1 MKDFLRQVLWL
12 SVCIVPVPAGA
23 FAVHT
28 PDAMLVGMLSF
39 SVLATVVPFL
49 YFSFQRRG
57 FGVELGK
64 QRCAVHLVLA
74 LAFLLLYWTGV
85 WFMLGQEEMLWTMAG
100 PIVGTGAAVI
110 SMVLFLMVL
119 LCAVYEGTALYQAMK
134 AKHPVA
140 APWLALVFL
149 TGVIPGT
156 LLCVMLFLS
165 FTGLDHGM
173 MFVFYVSTGLTW
185 ILFLK
190 IALAM
195 MGIPLYLYFVETG
208 SRWKRSLQV
217 IFTAF
222 FWLICLYIPL
232 IISLRLP
239 IFGAWRIYADPS
251 YLAICPF
258 LSDFW
263 LMAAA
268 YFGGKKVTEW
278 IFARGN

>member
-12 SVCIVPVPAGA
+12 AVCIVPVPAGA

-28 PDAMLVGMLSF
+28 PEAMLVGALSF
-39 SVLATVVPFL
+39 SALAVLVPFL
-49 YFSFQRRG
+49 YFSFQRSG
-57 FGVELGK
+57 FGIALGK
-64 QRCAVHLVLA
+64 TRCAVHLVLSLA
-74 LAFLLLYWTGV
+74 LLILYWTAM
-85 WFMLGQEEMLWTMAG
+85 WLMLGKEEMLWTAAG

-110 SMVLFLMVL
+110 SMVLFLVVL
-119 LCAVYEGTALYQAMK
+119 LGAVREAAVLYQSVK
-134 AKHPVA
+134 ARHPVW

-149 TGVIPGT
+149 TGVIPGM
-156 LLCVMLFLS
+156 LLCVMLFLAL
-165 FTGLDHGM
+165 TGLDHGM
-173 MFVFYVSTGLTW
+173 MFVFYVSTGLSW

-232 IISLRLP
+232 IISLRIP
-239 IFGAWRIYADPS
+239 TFGPWRMYADPS
-251 YLAICPF
+251 YFSIFPLVSDGWIMAI
-258 LSDFW
+258 
-263 LMAAA
+263 A